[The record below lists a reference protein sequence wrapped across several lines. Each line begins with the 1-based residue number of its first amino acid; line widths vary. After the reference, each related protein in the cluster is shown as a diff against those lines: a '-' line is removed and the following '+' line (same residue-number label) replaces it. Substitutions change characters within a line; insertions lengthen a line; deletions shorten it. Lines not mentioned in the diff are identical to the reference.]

1 MPVRKKDGKWYWGK
15 QGPFDSKQKAEE
27 VAQAAY
33 ASGYTKAWL
42 TNPRGSTD
50 DDKHGNADEER
61 QQGFRYKKAMGGW
74 GRGGQQEG
82 TKPTIARSK
91 NRKLDKDLSFGNPQ
105 GDSLKRGAYWDE
117 QVEDDDKEE
126 SAVQKLMNYQQGRS
140 TNHPS
145 YPPTHG
151 GLLGPKR
158 IDWKKKRNTQPTEFV
173 EKNVQK
179 QVDLFDMPDFW
190 ISKFIDI
197 ARQRGL
203 EVILKAGEDEEE
215 IEKPDAENLEDDQ
228 QPIDEPTGE
237 EDASAGVIQW
247 DTETMGPLPPDR
259 IPIRDVSQA
268 PKGVRI
274 IQGPRGGLYYLE
286 GQGAESSQTE
296 NLNPE
301 LRRHIEN
308 FDRIRGDMQE
318 DIAKFDARD
327 VAINDMRE
335 KHLLRIEAELGLDLA
350 NEEAATKIYTAAM
363 EDKDY
368 KTFEKAAEVLLDEKR
383 QYYDK
388 PVSYTHL
395 TLPTTPYV

>member
-15 QGPFDSKQKAEE
+15 QGPFDSKQKAED

-91 NRKLDKDLSFGNPQ
+91 NRKIDKDLSFGNPQ

-190 ISKFIDI
+190 LSKFIDI

-203 EVILKAGEDEEE
+203 EVILKEAEDEEE
-215 IEKPDAENLEDDQ
+215 QPQEPENLDGDE
-228 QPIDEPTGE
+228 QPIDETTGEGE

-247 DTETMGPLPPDR
+247 DTETMGPM
-259 IPIRDVSQA
+259 
-268 PKGVRI
+268 
-274 IQGPRGGLYYLE
+274 PRS
-286 GQGAESSQTE
+286 AC
-296 NLNPE
+296 
-301 LRRHIEN
+301 
-308 FDRIRGDMQE
+308 
-318 DIAKFDARD
+318 
-327 VAINDMRE
+327 
-335 KHLLRIEAELGLDLA
+335 
-350 NEEAATKIYTAAM
+350 
-363 EDKDY
+363 
-368 KTFEKAAEVLLDEKR
+368 
-383 QYYDK
+383 
-388 PVSYTHL
+388 
-395 TLPTTPYV
+395 